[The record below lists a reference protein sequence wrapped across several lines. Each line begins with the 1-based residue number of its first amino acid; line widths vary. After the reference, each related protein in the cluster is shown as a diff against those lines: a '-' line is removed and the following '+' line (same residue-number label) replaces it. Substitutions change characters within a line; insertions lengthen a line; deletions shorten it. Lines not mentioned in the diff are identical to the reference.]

1 MMLKDL
7 VSRNDLNLRAARVLD
22 KSWTE
27 AAQHPGRVPVEMV
40 TVKVRPGKKGSP
52 KVQIWVKLDNLAGP
66 ILDPADMT
74 APPYNGMTV
83 EERTEASLRMLE
95 PQKPAPAPAPAA
107 AAIPSSDH
115 ENPWDFSDSEDDP
128 ALAPAA
134 GDPAPALAP
143 LFSTRAGMIDKVEML
158 DQTIYESIET
168 PAPAP
173 APAPA
178 GDRRAAARDT
188 LRNMMQEHCPR
199 PHYCIYCGSEGLYGD
214 KCVPCGFYRGS
225 HCFGPNGP
233 LQKGDTLM
241 GRKLAFVKW
250 PWQGEPDAPY
260 VRAGAAPDAEPEPA
274 PEVALTPDENYFADV
289 GMHMQRWDT
298 DQSGFAEGVYL
309 AHTYEDDDYFAPG
322 TVELCKGKPPGLD
335 MLQWAP
341 RRFLGSP
348 GEQTIAI
355 KDIVSV
361 SVVETTFD
369 VAFVVHDPAP
379 SSSSKPWLRDAP
391 YVHYHLDFAAYA
403 DDYDNKDTNGTTL
416 PAHERFYAALTSMMG
431 NDDLVHSTTSAK
443 IATGM
448 LSEPEFLRVRT
459 AGRPP
464 KNEPKSKYAVDPPP
478 VRAMTRDEVL
488 GPNPCA
494 EVCPK
499 YPNCTAARLVAYV
512 LGKVDHVTSG
522 VKSDFRYH
530 LQTNEDWR
538 KTRER
543 IIKIHEAGEEN
554 AAEVLHEE
562 YLVAHHT
569 LSQTPPEYL
578 PADWDGMKRRV
589 KARQKKDKGAEAPEA
604 LAYPAS
610 DADEDEVAAYL
621 KAKVRQLEL
630 EAAPKPELS
639 AFGNPKPERKGDPW
653 GVAAFFEQLLK
664 ELPYYH
670 REEMAEILKG
680 ETIKDFEVGKVIDGR
695 NSYEKSLTVSLTK
708 TPCEDSDDE
717 DSDHASVPA
726 ESTTKTITLNTYITP
741 YDDNNAG
748 VWLVDDTGYEHEL
761 CGVGTI
767 PCPGGEPVRSF
778 NKARAYQCA
787 QYVVA
792 YLVHGRLWW
801 KEY

>member
-1 MMLKDL
+1 MSSEPLEVRTGHLVMLKDL
-7 VSRNDLNLRAARVLD
+7 MSRNDLNLRTARVLD

-40 TVKVRPGKKGSP
+40 TVKVCPGKKGSP

-128 ALAPAA
+128 A
-134 GDPAPALAP
+134 
-143 LFSTRAGMIDKVEML
+143 
-158 DQTIYESIET
+158 
-168 PAPAP
+168 PAP

-188 LRNMMQEHCPR
+188 LRNMMQEQCPR

-225 HCFGPNGP
+225 HCFPPGGP

-250 PWQGEPDAPY
+250 PWQGDPEAPY

-335 MLQWAP
+335 RLQWAP

-391 YVHYHLDFAAYA
+391 YVQYHLDFAAYA
-403 DDYDNKDTNGTTL
+403 DDYDDKDTNGTTL

-448 LSEPEFLRVRT
+448 LSEPKFLRVRT

-494 EVCPK
+494 ELCPK

-543 IIKIHEAGEEN
+543 IIEIHEAGEEN
-554 AAEVLHEE
+554 AAEVFHEE

-569 LSQTPPEYL
+569 LSQTAPGYL

-589 KARQKKDKGAEAPEA
+589 KARQKKDKEVEEPEA

-610 DADEDEVAAYL
+610 DADDDEVDAYL
-621 KAKVRQLEL
+621 EAKIAALDA

-670 REEMAEILKG
+670 REEMAEVLHP
-680 ETIKDFEVGKVIDGR
+680 ETIKDLRIGEVIDGR
-695 NSYEKSLTVSLTK
+695 NSYEKSLTVTLTK
-708 TPCEDSDDE
+708 TPCEDSGDESEGDD
-717 DSDHASVPA
+717 DADQASVPA
-726 ESTTKTITLNTYITP
+726 DSTTTTITLNTYITP

-748 VWLVDDTGYEHEL
+748 VWFVDETGYERQL
-761 CGVGTI
+761 SSVGTI

-778 NKARAYQCA
+778 NKARAFLCA
-787 QYVVA
+787 RYVVE
-792 YLVHGRLWW
+792 YLLHGWRRW
-801 KEY
+801 EDY